1 MLIAAVVVVTVLY
14 VLSYAPYIRYR
25 HGASGYPDFSGL
37 PESALALYDF
47 DADWSSGTHRGF
59 APVERLIDETPLAA
73 PLTLWAR
80 VWGCDQTFPSFVETA
95 NGMQLCVE
103 SNETPK
109 PGEAISKCGT
119 IRCPDYRLRSKKFA
133 RSKRGWF

>member
-80 VWGCDQTFPSFVETA
+80 VWGCDQTFSELRGNRKWNAAVRRIERNSET
-95 NGMQLCVE
+95 
-103 SNETPK
+103 
-109 PGEAISKCGT
+109 
-119 IRCPDYRLRSKKFA
+119 R
-133 RSKRGWF
+133 